1 MTQHL
6 CEQCGANNAPD
17 AQFCVKCDFYLGWD
31 SGGGSL
37 GGSPLTSS
45 GRVVRETH
53 SRKFPAVSLSAD
65 RPPRSHPP
73 PMNRNAS
80 AARPAAAP
88 RVTLTT
94 EEEVVLDPN
103 GGGTFDVRIN
113 NTSSIVDGYTV
124 VAPHAPPWLKI
135 EHPEIRLLT
144 DEEKVTTVSLSVRPE
159 FNVYVQR
166 LHLRVQ
172 ICSVE
177 DPAKRTEAELTV
189 VVPRVGGPVV
199 ISAEPPLLRL
209 RDETSGRFRIR
220 LDNKGSNYPQ
230 RYALAGSDPERVVRF
245 SFRPAM
251 VEVPPMREVIIEARF
266 DAPPLQPAQQ
276 LHRTLTVV
284 AASDEV
290 RVETL
295 INVVQERS
303 QAPPDSP
310 VRLRLEPS
318 ITRTRDQTA
327 AEVSVLVDNGRGSKH
342 RRLLFSGR
350 DPEGRLRFAFSQQQ
364 LYLRAGEQARLK
376 VHIYAPLPRPGESVE
391 RGFTVVCND
400 GVDESET
407 TGSLVQTASTSPIT
421 TARLRLEPER
431 VVVRNRRRGNFR
443 VTVDNVRGSLPLRV
457 WLSGSDPEGAV
468 RFTFTPAQLDVPPG
482 NIGRSSLRVEASLP
496 GSGRE
501 ADRQIKVSASDGV
514 GAVEAVGHY
523 SQSMSEILPILRLVF
538 TLLGGLLVVLGA
550 MRPWFVNLPTYY
562 ISLLPKL
569 EEMIKIPDETAK
581 LVAISQ
587 PSGRALMLVLAAVM
601 LLGILSPRGKTTIL
615 AGFGIAVLM
624 VGYISYAQ
632 TEFNSGGMAY
642 GSLLVVLGGVIGA
655 VGGFCI
661 KRTGSS

>member
-6 CEQCGANNAPD
+6 CEQCGADNAPD
-17 AQFCVKCDFYLGWD
+17 AQFCAKCDFYLGWD

-45 GRVVRETH
+45 GPVVRETH
-53 SRKFPAVSLSAD
+53 SRKFPAVSLSPD
-65 RPPRSHPP
+65 RPPRSHAPP
-73 PMNRNAS
+73 INRNVS
-80 AARPAAAP
+80 ATRPATAP
-88 RVTLTT
+88 RVTLVT

-103 GGGTFDVRIN
+103 EGGTFDIRIH

-124 VAPHAPPWLKI
+124 AAPHAPPWLKI
-135 EHPEIRLLT
+135 DHPEIRLLT
-144 DEEKVTTVSLSVRPE
+144 DEEKVTTVSLGIRPE
-159 FNVYVQR
+159 YDVYVQR
-166 LHLRVQ
+166 LRLRVQ

-177 DPAKRTEAELTV
+177 DPAKRTDVELIV
-189 VVPRVGGPVV
+189 VVPRVGGPVA
-199 ISAEPPLLRL
+199 ITAEPNLLRL
-209 RDETSGRFRIR
+209 RDETTGRFRIR

-230 RYALAGSDPERVVRF
+230 RYALTGSDPERVVRF
-245 SFRPAM
+245 TFRRAM
-251 VEVPPMREVIIEARF
+251 VEVPPMRATVIEAHF
-266 DAPPLQPAQQ
+266 DAPPLQRGQQ

-290 RVETL
+290 KVETT

-318 ITRTRDQTA
+318 VTRTRDQTA
-327 AEVSVLVDNGRGSKH
+327 VEVSVLVDNRRGSKD
-342 RRLLFSGR
+342 RRLFFSGR
-350 DPEGRLRFAFSQQQ
+350 DPEGRLRFAFSEPQ
-364 LYLRAGEQARLK
+364 LYVRAGKEARLNAR
-376 VHIYAPLPRPGESVE
+376 IEAPLPRPGEEVE
-391 RGFTVVCND
+391 RAFTVVCND
-400 GVDESET
+400 GTDESEA
-407 TGSLVQTASTSPIT
+407 TGSLVQAASASPIT

-431 VVVRNRRRGNFR
+431 VVVRNRRRGSFR
-443 VTVDNVRGSLPLRV
+443 VTVDNVRGSLPLGV
-457 WLSGSDPEGAV
+457 WLSGNDPEGAV
-468 RFTFTPAQLDVPPG
+468 RFTFVPAHLVVPPG
-482 NIGRSSLRVEASLP
+482 NIGRSALRVEARLP
-496 GSGRE
+496 GSGQEVNRE
-501 ADRQIKVSASDGV
+501 IKVSASDGV
-514 GAVEAVGHY
+514 GAVEADGHY

-550 MRPWFVNLPTYY
+550 MRPWFANLPTYY

-569 EEMIKIPDETAK
+569 EDMIEIPDETAK

-601 LLGILSPRGKTTIL
+601 MLGILSPRGKITIL

-624 VGYISYAQ
+624 IGYIFYAQ
-632 TEFNSGGMAY
+632 TEFNSGGPAY
-642 GSLLVVLGGVIGA
+642 GSLLVVLGGIIGA

>member
-6 CEQCGANNAPD
+6 CEQCGADNAPD
-17 AQFCVKCDFYLGWD
+17 AQFCAKCDFYLGWD

-53 SRKFPAVSLSAD
+53 SRKFPAVSLSPD
-65 RPPRSHPP
+65 RSPRSQPP
-73 PMNRNAS
+73 PINRNAS
-80 AARPAAAP
+80 ATRPATAP
-88 RVTLTT
+88 RVTLIT

-103 GGGTFDVRIN
+103 EGGTFDVRIH

-124 VAPHAPPWLKI
+124 AAPHAPPWLKI

-144 DEEKVTTVSLSVRPE
+144 DEEKVTTVSLSIRPE
-159 FNVYVQR
+159 YNVYVQR
-166 LHLRVQ
+166 LRLRVQ

-177 DPAKRTEAELTV
+177 DPAKRTDAELTV
-189 VVPRVGGPVV
+189 VVPRVGGPVA
-199 ISAEPPLLRL
+199 ISAEPPVLRL

-220 LDNKGSNYPQ
+220 LDNRGSNYPQ
-230 RYALAGSDPERVVRF
+230 RYALTGSDPERVVRS
-245 SFRPAM
+245 SFRPAI
-251 VEVPPMREVIIEARF
+251 VEVPPIRDAIIEARF
-266 DAPPLQPAQQ
+266 DAPPLQPGQQ

-290 RVETL
+290 TVETV
-295 INVVQERS
+295 INIVQERS

-318 ITRTRDQTA
+318 VTRTRDQTA
-327 AEVSVLVDNGRGSKH
+327 AEVSVLVDNRRGSKD
-342 RRLLFSGR
+342 RRLFFSGR
-350 DPEGRLRFAFSQQQ
+350 DPEGRLRFAFSQPQ

-376 VHIYAPLPRPGESVE
+376 ARIEASLPLPGEQVE

-400 GVDESET
+400 GTDESEA
-407 TGSLVQTASTSPIT
+407 TGSLVQAASASPIT

-431 VVVRNRRRGNFR
+431 VVVRNRRRGSFR
-443 VTVDNVRGSLPLRV
+443 VTVDNVRGALPLGV
-457 WLSGSDPEGAV
+457 WLSGNDPEGAV
-468 RFTFTPAQLDVPPG
+468 QFTFSPAHLDVQPG
-482 NIGRSSLRVEASLP
+482 NIGQSALRVEASLP

-501 ADRQIKVSASDGV
+501 VNREIKVSASDGV
-514 GAVEAVGHY
+514 GAVEADGHY
-523 SQSMSEILPILRLVF
+523 SQSMSDILPILRLVF

-550 MRPWFVNLPTYY
+550 MRPWFANLPTYY

-569 EEMIKIPDETAK
+569 EDMIKIPDETAK

-587 PSGRALMLVLAAVM
+587 PSGRAVMLVLAAVM
-601 LLGILSPRGKTTIL
+601 MLGILSPRGKITIL
-615 AGFGIAVLM
+615 AGFGIVVLM
-624 VGYISYAQ
+624 IGYIYYAQ

-642 GSLLVVLGGVIGA
+642 GSLLVVLGGIIGA